1 MLGDV
6 AMPDNAVTPNVFIDT
21 EVFDSQGLD
30 FASPNF
36 MRLIRLAT
44 AGEVKL
50 FLTTVTREEI
60 KRHLD
65 EHATKAFKQMGDYRR
80 ASRIVKK
87 MLPPEALAA
96 LGTADE
102 GAIRHDLH
110 RDFTAFIDN
119 TKTEILSINKVSPDA
134 VFKRYFEQ
142 KPPFGDRHKKNEF
155 PDAFACAAL
164 QAWCARTKSKMYVV
178 SGDHDWKRVCA
189 ADPALIHLNRL
200 DRLLEQFAD
209 SIIVTAIREF
219 LVARKEEVE
228 GLINSEAE
236 NLDYYI
242 SDNLIDGE
250 YDDLEVST
258 EVEEFHVVEAA
269 DGQAVITAFCTVRIQ
284 AFITA
289 DDPNSM
295 WTDPDTRDVKSVW
308 QLRGSVEQENECDVT
323 VSVTYDPKRPEDV
336 KIGKVEFQDK
346 SVEIEV
352 EEGQLSCSAEDE
364 VDDIDDII
372 VPDDL

>member
-1 MLGDV
+1 
-6 AMPDNAVTPNVFIDT
+6 MPDSAITPNVFLDT
-21 EVFDSQGLD
+21 EVFDGQGLD

-44 AGEVKL
+44 AGTVKL

-65 EHATKAFKQMGDYRR
+65 EHATKAFKQMSDYRR

-87 MLPPEALAA
+87 MLPPDMLAT

-102 GAIRHDLH
+102 GAIRNDLH
-110 RDFTAFIDN
+110 RDFTVFTDN
-119 TKTEILSINKVSPDA
+119 TKAEILSIDEVSPDA

-164 QAWCARTKSKMYVV
+164 QAWCARTKSKIYVV
-178 SGDHDWKRVCA
+178 SGDPDWKWVCA
-189 ADPALIHLNRL
+189 SDPSLIHLNSL
-200 DRLLEQFAD
+200 DQLLEQFAD
-209 SIIVTAIREF
+209 SVVVTAIKEV
-219 LVARKEEVE
+219 LAARKEEVE
-228 GLINSEAE
+228 KLINSEAE
-236 NLDYYI
+236 NLDYYV

-250 YDDLEVST
+250 YDDLEVNT
-258 EVEEFHVVEAA
+258 EVEEFHVVEVA
-269 DGQAVITAFCTVRIQ
+269 DGQAVVTAFCTITIQ
-284 AFITA
+284 ASITA

-308 QLRGSVEQENECDVT
+308 ELRGSVEQENECDVT
-323 VSVTYDPKRPEDV
+323 VSVTYDQKRPEDV

-352 EEGQLSCSAEDE
+352 EEGQLGCSAEDE
-364 VDDIDDII
+364 WDDMDDII
-372 VPDDL
+372 PPDDF